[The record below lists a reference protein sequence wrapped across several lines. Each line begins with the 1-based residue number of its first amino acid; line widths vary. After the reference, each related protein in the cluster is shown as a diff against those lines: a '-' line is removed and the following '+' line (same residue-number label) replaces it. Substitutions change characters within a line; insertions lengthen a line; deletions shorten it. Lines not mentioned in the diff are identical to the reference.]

1 MLQHDELRD
10 TEVAADFAVLCD
22 EYPVVLVTGM
32 RRAGKTTMLEHCLE
46 EGRRRVTLDDLDE
59 RARSGGPGALP
70 AGAPPARHGGRGAA
84 GVLDAQTLYVLVRA
98 L

>member
-59 RARSGGPGALP
+59 RALAREDPELFLQAHR
-70 AGAPPARHGGRGAA
+70 PP
-84 GVLDAQTLYVLVRA
+84 VMVDEVQ
-98 L
+98 